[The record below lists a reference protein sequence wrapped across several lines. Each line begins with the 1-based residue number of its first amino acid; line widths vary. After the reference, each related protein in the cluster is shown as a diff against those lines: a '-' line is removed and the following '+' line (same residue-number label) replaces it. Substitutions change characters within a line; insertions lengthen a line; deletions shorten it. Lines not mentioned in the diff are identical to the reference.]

1 MPLTVKHV
9 DPVTGKFE
17 VRDNNNIFMGNGR
30 AKASKR
36 MPGMITL
43 FFPEHVIGHII
54 NGIRVPINWIDHI
67 EMEVGASDDK

>member
-1 MPLTVKHV
+1 MPLTVKYM
-9 DPVTGKFE
+9 DKQTGRFDIWSE
-17 VRDNNNIFMGNGR
+17 GGSIIGHGR
-30 AKASKR
+30 AKVSR
-36 MPGMITL
+36 TPGMITL